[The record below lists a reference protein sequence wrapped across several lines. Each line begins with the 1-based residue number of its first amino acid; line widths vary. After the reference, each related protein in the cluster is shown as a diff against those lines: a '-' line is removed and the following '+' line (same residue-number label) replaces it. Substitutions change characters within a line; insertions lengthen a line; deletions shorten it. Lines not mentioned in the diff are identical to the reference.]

1 MLAPFS
7 LTPVLDLN
15 GKPIRTAV
23 LQVFEAGTTTPA
35 VLYKQANYAN
45 GTEHPNPIPVNGA
58 GILPVMYGAGAFK
71 FRALSAPLPGG
82 SIVWEADGVTLTDPP
97 VVGDPGAGESTD
109 IAKTGDIKQRYDT
122 GTHPGWARLNGRTI
136 GNAASGATERAA
148 ADTQGLFLLLW
159 TVDDSLVVVGGR
171 GQTAQQDFDAGK
183 QMTLPNAA
191 GRLLAGLDGMGA
203 AASGSYGSQNWNAGG
218 SATRLGSTTGVW
230 SVTLGIANLPAH
242 DHPFSVD
249 VAPGGGFTYNGA
261 TGAKDVQHAHG
272 VGVSGFNITVGG
284 PTSIYT
290 LSDSPSPAVNFPT
303 RDATINHDHAFTVSV
318 GDHDHN
324 VTATLGQTGSG
335 TALPIANRLMLVTTY
350 IKL

>member
-7 LTPVLDLN
+7 LTPVLDIN
-15 GKPIRTAV
+15 GKLIRTAA
-23 LQVFEAGTTTPA
+23 LQVFQAGTTTP
-35 VLYKQANYAN
+35 VVVYKQADYAAD
-45 GTEHPNPIPVNGA
+45 TEHPNPIPVNGA
-58 GILPVMYGAGAFK
+58 GLLPAMYGAGAFK
-71 FRALSAPLPGG
+71 FRALTAPVGG

-97 VVGDPGAGESTD
+97 SLTDTGAGEATD
-109 IAKTGDIKQRYDT
+109 TAKTGDLKHRYDT

-148 ADTQGLFLLLW
+148 ADTQALFLLLW

-171 GQTAQQDFDAGK
+171 GQSAQQDYDAGK
-183 QMTLPNAA
+183 QMTLPDAS

-203 AASGSYGSQNWNAGG
+203 PASGSYGTQTWNTGG

-230 SVTLGIANLPAH
+230 SATLGIANLPAH
-242 DHPFSVD
+242 DPPFSVD
-249 VAPGGGFTYNGA
+249 VAPGGGFNYSGTV
-261 TGAKDVQHAHG
+261 GAKSVPHTHG
-272 VGVSGFNITVGG
+272 VGVSGFNITIGG
-284 PTSIYT
+284 PTSIFT
-290 LSDSPSPAVNFPT
+290 VSDSPTPAVQYQTQPAGIT
-303 RDATINHDHAFTVSV
+303 HDHSFNVTV

-324 VTATLGQTGSG
+324 VTAALGQTGSG